1 MAADDNAAQPAEDP
15 EEQYDLRLT
24 AFLRRLLRQHGRM
37 ETAALL
43 GIDSRTLAASLSRGR
58 LSERVRDALE
68 LALLSGE
75 YPAAA
80 RLEQRVDS
88 LAQEMRGAL
97 EDLRGAVARESERR
111 EELEERVAELV
122 QQLETALGA
131 ADGSGELRA
140 GDVVNGLG
148 AQQCAEVVHGG
159 PMAGRVSPP
168 RRYPDLV
175 TREPADGDEEVY
187 GAAYPLISE
196 WRGLWAGH
204 PPQGKGLAWV
214 STRERILELE
224 IAMLDQ
230 HGLTLPPE
238 TYPLGGLDRRE
249 QTSWRER
256 ALRRFRRKRASLE
269 MLHWARRWL
278 TLGLW
283 RR

>member
-1 MAADDNAAQPAEDP
+1 
-15 EEQYDLRLT
+15 
-24 AFLRRLLRQHGRM
+24 M
-37 ETAALL
+37 ETAGLL

-80 RLEQRVDS
+80 RLEQRVDA
-88 LAQEMRGAL
+88 LAQEMHEAL
-97 EDLRGAVARESERR
+97 DELRGAVARESERR
-111 EELEERVAELV
+111 TELEERVAELS
-122 QQLETALGA
+122 QRLGTALGA
-131 ADGSGELRA
+131 ANGSGELRD
-140 GDVVNGLG
+140 GDVVNGPG
-148 AQQCAEVVHGG
+148 QPDAQQCAEVAHGA
-159 PMAGRVSPP
+159 PMEGRVSPP

-175 TREPADGDEEVY
+175 SREPADGDEEVY

-196 WRGLWAGH
+196 WRRLWVGH

-249 QTSWRER
+249 QTSWR
-256 ALRRFRRKRASLE
+256 LRTLTRFRRKRASLE
-269 MLHWARRWL
+269 MLHWVRRWL